1 MIAYKNISQPQRDR
15 GHDKYI
21 IFNRWLHKRYVPRQK
36 YWIATLGIGMYFDVQ
51 PFGVLAWSFSVIHL
65 IPTAS
70 ICLSRLQSFP
80 FLAHSFLFYFYI
92 ILYCFSSKSICVS
105 WFFFLQ
111 SFSYVCFSL
120 FVCVSP
126 PPSLFSL
133 FLMFLPLPASTSAT
147 SPYKLHQ
154 RLSNITAATF
164 PCPGVTASVINKQ
177 IISLFYIYK

>member
-1 MIAYKNISQPQRDR
+1 
-15 GHDKYI
+15 
-21 IFNRWLHKRYVPRQK
+21 
-36 YWIATLGIGMYFDVQ
+36 MYFDVQ
-51 PFGVLAWSFSVIHL
+51 PFGALDWSVSVTHL

-70 ICLSRLQSFP
+70 NCLSRLQSFP
-80 FLAHSFLFYFYI
+80 FLSLLFYFVFI
-92 ILYCFSSKSICVS
+92 ISFCIFFFSQSICVS
-105 WFFFLQ
+105 WFFFLH

-133 FLMFLPLPASTSAT
+133 FRMFLPLPVSTSAA

-164 PCPGVTASVINKQ
+164 PCPGVTASVINKP
-177 IISLFYIYK
+177 IISLFFFF